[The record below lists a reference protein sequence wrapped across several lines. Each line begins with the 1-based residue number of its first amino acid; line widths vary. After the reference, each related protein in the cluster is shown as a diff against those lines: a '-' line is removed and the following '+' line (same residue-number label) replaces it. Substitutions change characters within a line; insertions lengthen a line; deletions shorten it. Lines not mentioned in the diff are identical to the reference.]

1 MNRITYNLTILVASL
16 GLVGLSAC
24 TDSVGDGTQPPPPG
38 STSGNEDTTFDHMND
53 GISPWELLD
62 RLTKEGPPRYTSHV
76 HSCPKVRYA
85 TLGRVLTSL
94 GVAQIGAANA
104 PALSAAD
111 LYNNGDNAMGAPN
124 YANRIRE
131 AIGISTSGAS
141 REFDIFAAAAP
152 EIIAKI
158 PTLDRCKT
166 GGPTGSPASLFNG
179 SDQCEASGIT
189 CLIGMPAQAA
199 HLDLCNITIQSASS
213 HDVGKRLA
221 VAALLAAAYTCE

>member
-1 MNRITYNLTILVASL
+1 MKSAIKLTILVASL
-16 GLVGLSAC
+16 GFASAC
-24 TDSVGDGTQPPPPG
+24 TDDSVDDGASPPSG
-38 STSGNEDTTFDHMND
+38 STSGGEDTTFDHMND

-62 RLTKEGPPRYTSHV
+62 RLQKEGPPSFTSHM
-76 HSCPKVRYA
+76 HSCSKIRYA

-94 GVAQIGAANA
+94 GVTQIGAANA

-131 AIGISTSGAS
+131 NIGISTSGAS

-152 EIIAKI
+152 QIITAI
-158 PTLDRCKT
+158 PTLARCNV
-166 GGPTGSPASLFNG
+166 GGAPASLFNG
-179 SDQCEASGIT
+179 QGQCEASGIA
-189 CLIGMPAQAA
+189 CLIGVPAEAA
-199 HLDLCNITIQSASS
+199 HLELCNITITSASTPQ
-213 HDVGKRLA
+213 VGQRLA

>member
-1 MNRITYNLTILVASL
+1 MKSAIKLTIVVASL
-16 GLVGLSAC
+16 GLASAC
-24 TDSVGDGTQPPPPG
+24 TDDSVDTGNPPPSG
-38 STSGNEDTTFDHMND
+38 GTSGNEDSTFDHMND

-94 GVAQIGAANA
+94 GVVGVGGTATGVTAAG
-104 PALSAAD
+104 
-111 LYNNGDNAMGAPN
+111 LYNTGDNAMGAPN

-131 AIGISTSGAS
+131 NIGISTSGAS

-152 EIIAKI
+152 EIIAAI

-166 GGPTGSPASLFNG
+166 GGATGAPASLFNA
-179 SDQCEASGIT
+179 SNQCEASGIT
-189 CLIGMPAQAA
+189 CLIGEPAQAA
-199 HLDLCNITIQSASS
+199 HLDLCNLTITRASS
-213 HDVGKRLA
+213 IDVGKRLA

>member
-1 MNRITYNLTILVASL
+1 MNRAINLTILVASI
-16 GLVGLSAC
+16 GLVSAC
-24 TDSVGDGTQPPPPG
+24 TDEPIDGDNTPPSG
-38 STSGNEDTTFDHMND
+38 ATSGDESSTFDHMND

-62 RLTKEGPPRYTSHV
+62 RLQKEGPPRYTSHV

-94 GVAQIGAANA
+94 GVANVGGTA

-111 LYNNGDNAMGAPN
+111 LYNTGDNAMGASN

-131 AIGISTSGAS
+131 NIGISTSGAS

-152 EIIAKI
+152 EIITKI
-158 PTLDRCKT
+158 GTLDRCKT
-166 GGPTGSPASLFNG
+166 GGPTGAPASLFNA
-179 SDQCEASGIT
+179 SNQCEASGIT
-189 CLIGMPAQAA
+189 CLIGTPAQAA
-199 HLDLCNITIQSASS
+199 HLDLCNLTISSASTPQ
-213 HDVGKRLA
+213 VGQRLA